1 MFAGAGLCFQR
12 DLHHDHYPGLAADP
26 SNVAQAYQFYPDLR
40 HHVLTFVV
48 TGPIVARYGGGAAL
62 QASNLLYVT
71 VFVLCLLLGFV
82 SRHRIHSQ
90 AVG

>member
-1 MFAGAGLCFQR
+1 ML
-12 DLHHDHYPGLAADP
+12 P
-26 SNVAQAYQFYPDLR
+26 
-40 HHVLTFVV
+40 FVI
-48 TGPIVARYGGGAAL
+48 TGPIVARYGVGAAL

-82 SRHRIHSQ
+82 SRYRTHSQ